1 MAKKTKKQTRKV
13 SRSDRST
20 SATSVGYTGGA
31 DQTGASTVRTPAT
44 VGLSSRMSS
53 ADFNPDYS
61 QTIKDLKR
69 IGALA
74 STFFVLLV
82 IISFFLR

>member
-13 SRSDRST
+13 SGA
-20 SATSVGYTGGA
+20 SATNGYSV
-31 DQTGASTVRTPAT
+31 ASSDNGVTPVLT
-44 VGLSSRMSS
+44 RS
-53 ADFNPDYS
+53 AAGSDFNPDYS

-69 IGALA
+69 IGVLA
-74 STFFVLLV
+74 GSFFVVLI